1 MSSQSANNKE
11 KDEKK
16 KPEDIKENSKLRE
29 LLFGQQFQD
38 HERRYDRL
46 EEKIKKEFEDLRS
59 ELNLRLNAIEEVG
72 KNSIRDFEEFK
83 SSTVKTENEMRQITL
98 NSVKNLSTEMNR
110 IHANLLADL
119 AAEIK
124 LLDDEKINK
133 TALATM
139 LGDLIAGLNNWPKS
153 IEKSH

>member
-1 MSSQSANNKE
+1 MSNKE
-11 KDEKK
+11 KTEQK
-16 KPEDIKENSKLRE
+16 KPEDVQEISKLRE

-46 EEKIKKEFEDLRS
+46 EAKIKKEFEDLRS
-59 ELNLRLNAIEEVG
+59 EMNIRLNALEEVG
-72 KNSIRDFEEFK
+72 KNSNKDFEEFK
-83 SSTVKTENEMRQITL
+83 SSTVKTENEIRQITL
-98 NSVKNLSTEMNR
+98 NSVKNLSNELNR
-110 IHANLLADL
+110 IHANLLSDL

-139 LGDLIAGLNNWPKS
+139 LGDLIAGLNNWPKNV
-153 IEKSH
+153 EKSH